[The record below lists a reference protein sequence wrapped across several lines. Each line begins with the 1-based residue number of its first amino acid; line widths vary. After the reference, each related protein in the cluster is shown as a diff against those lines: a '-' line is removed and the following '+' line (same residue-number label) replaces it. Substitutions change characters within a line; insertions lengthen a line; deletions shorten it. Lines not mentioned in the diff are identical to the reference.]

1 MKKQIIRLLS
11 LMIVLAML
19 SGCGIVDKLVAQV
32 APDETRRS
40 TPGLMVQR
48 IDVSIT
54 PTDLD
59 FERHYQTQE
68 NLTAVLNVL
77 REMSTADVPEEEPR
91 LGDGQT
97 YYTITATY
105 SGGEQQQYY
114 LLGYR
119 YLKVGDEP
127 WCEISFDSA
136 MGFTRFIKEHQSDD
150 GSYTPPPTEAPAE
163 TTLPTETGTAPTGTV
178 PQST

>member
-1 MKKQIIRLLS
+1 MKKKIFPILS
-11 LMIVLAML
+11 LVLLLAML
-19 SGCGIVDKLVAQV
+19 SGCGLVDGLLAWIS
-32 APDETRRS
+32 PDSSRS
-40 TPGLMVQR
+40 ASPSLMVQR
-48 IDVSIT
+48 IDVSMT
-54 PTDLD
+54 PKDQD
-59 FERHYQTQE
+59 FERHYQSQE
-68 NLTAVLNVL
+68 NLTAALTLL
-77 REMSTADVPEEEPR
+77 REMATSDIPEEEPR

-105 SGGEQQQYY
+105 AGGKQQSYY

-119 YLKVGDEP
+119 FLKVGDEP

-150 GSYTPPPTEAPAE
+150 GSYTPPPTEPPAE
-163 TTLPTETGTAPTGTV
+163 PTLPTETGTAPTGTA

>member
-11 LMIVLAML
+11 LMLAIAML
-19 SGCGIVDKLVAQV
+19 SGCGLVDELAAQL

-40 TPGLMVQR
+40 APGLMVQQ
-48 IDVSIT
+48 IDVCIT
-54 PTDLD
+54 PKDPD

-68 NLTAVLNVL
+68 NLTAALTLL
-77 REMSTADVPEEEPR
+77 REMVTADIPEEEPR

-105 SGGEQQQYY
+105 AGGEQQSYY

-119 YLKVGDEP
+119 YLKVGDDP

-136 MGFTRFIKEHQSDD
+136 MGFSQFLRDHQSDD
-150 GSYTPPPTEAPAE
+150 GSYIPPTTEPPAE
-163 TTLPTETGTAPTGTV
+163 TTLPTETGTVPTGTA
-178 PQST
+178 PQNT